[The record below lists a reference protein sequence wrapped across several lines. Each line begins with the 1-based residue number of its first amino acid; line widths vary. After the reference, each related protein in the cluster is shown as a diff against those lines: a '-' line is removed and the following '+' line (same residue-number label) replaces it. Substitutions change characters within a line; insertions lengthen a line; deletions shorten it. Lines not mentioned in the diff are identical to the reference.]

1 MLLQADA
8 RFVRGGRRMA
18 EASVITDEM
27 RAAIGQESEP
37 TTIEVDRT
45 AVRMFARA
53 VGYTDLIY
61 YDEEYAKSKGYRSL
75 PAPIGFLGHPIF
87 RPDIPAR
94 PAYIMPFKSPYSR
107 ILNGGTDVE
116 YYEPI
121 CAGDV
126 LTSTSK
132 IADIVERTGGIGP
145 MLLITG
151 ETTYKNQEG
160 RVVATF
166 RGTLIQY

>member
-1 MLLQADA
+1 
-8 RFVRGGRRMA
+8 MA

-27 RAAIGQESEP
+27 RAAIGKESEP
-37 TTIEVDRT
+37 LTIEVDKT

-75 PAPIGFLGHPIF
+75 PVPMGFLGNPGNPIF
-87 RPDIPAR
+87 RPDNPPR
-94 PAYIMPFKSPYSR
+94 PGYVMSFQSPYKR
-107 ILNGGTDVE
+107 ILNGGTDTE

-126 LTSTSK
+126 LTGTSK
-132 IADIVERTGGIGP
+132 IADIIERSGSMGP
-145 MLLITG
+145 MLFIIG

-160 RVVATF
+160 RVVAKF

>member
-1 MLLQADA
+1 
-8 RFVRGGRRMA
+8 MA

-27 RAAIGQESEP
+27 RAAIGKELESV
-37 TTIEVDRT
+37 TIEVDKT

-75 PAPIGFLGHPIF
+75 PAPMSFLGHRIF
-87 RPDIPAR
+87 RPDIPWR
-94 PAYIMPFKSPYSR
+94 PGHVMPFKSPYSR
-107 ILNGGTDVE
+107 VLNGGTDIE
-116 YYEPI
+116 SYEPI
-121 CAGDV
+121 CAGDI
-126 LTSTSK
+126 LTGTAK
-132 IADIVERTGGIGP
+132 IADISERTGSMGP
-145 MLLITG
+145 MLLIIG

-160 RVVATF
+160 RVVARF

>member
-1 MLLQADA
+1 
-8 RFVRGGRRMA
+8 MA

-27 RAAIGQESEP
+27 RAVIGKELESA
-37 TTIEVDRT
+37 TVEVDKT

-53 VGYTDLIY
+53 VGHTDLIY
-61 YDEEYAKSKGYRSL
+61 YDEEYAKSKGYRNL
-75 PAPIGFLGHPIF
+75 PVPMGFLGNPANPIF
-87 RPDIPAR
+87 RPDR
-94 PAYIMPFKSPYSR
+94 PPRPGHVMPFKSPCQR
-107 ILNGGTDVE
+107 VLNGGTDIE

-126 LTSTSK
+126 LTSTAK
-132 IADIVERTGGIGP
+132 IADISERRGGIGP
-145 MLLITG
+145 MLLITA

-160 RVVATF
+160 RVVARF

>member
-1 MLLQADA
+1 
-8 RFVRGGRRMA
+8 MA
-18 EASVITDEM
+18 EASAITDEM

-37 TTIEVDRT
+37 ATVEVDKT

-61 YDEEYAKSKGYRSL
+61 YDEDYARSKGYRSL
-75 PAPIGFLGHPIF
+75 PAPMGFLGHPIF
-87 RPDIPAR
+87 RPDTPSR
-94 PAYIMPFKSPYSR
+94 PAYVMSFKSPYKR
-107 ILNGGTDVE
+107 VLNGGTDIE

-132 IADIVERTGGIGP
+132 IADISERSASIGP

-151 ETTYKNQEG
+151 ETTYKNQQG
-160 RVVATF
+160 RVVARF

>member
-1 MLLQADA
+1 
-8 RFVRGGRRMA
+8 MA

-27 RAAIGQESEP
+27 RAVIGQESEP
-37 TTIEVDRT
+37 ITVEVDKT

-75 PAPIGFLGHPIF
+75 PAPMGFLGHPIF
-87 RPDIPAR
+87 RPDIASR
-94 PAYIMPFKSPYSR
+94 PLYVMSFKSPYKR
-107 ILNGGTDVE
+107 VLNGGTDIE

-121 CAGDV
+121 CAGDA
-126 LTSTSK
+126 LTSTAK
-132 IADIVERTGGIGP
+132 IADISERSASIGP
-145 MLLITG
+145 MLVITG
-151 ETTYKNQEG
+151 ETNYKNQQG
-160 RVVATF
+160 KLVARF

>member
-8 RFVRGGRRMA
+8 TFNRGGTEMA

-27 RAAIGQESEP
+27 RAAIGRESEP
-37 TTIEVDRT
+37 VTIEVDKT

-53 VGYTDLIY
+53 VGHTDLIY

-75 PAPIGFLGHPIF
+75 PVPMGFLGHPIF
-87 RPDIPAR
+87 RPDIPSR
-94 PAYIMPFKSPYSR
+94 PAYVTSFKTPYKR
-107 ILNGGTDVE
+107 VLNGGTDIE

-126 LTSTSK
+126 VTATSK
-132 IADIVERTGGIGP
+132 TVDISERTAGIGP
-145 MLLITG
+145 MLIIIG
-151 ETTYKNQEG
+151 ETTYKNQQG
-160 RVVATF
+160 RVAARF

>member
-1 MLLQADA
+1 N
-8 RFVRGGRRMA
+8 
-18 EASVITDEM
+18 
-27 RAAIGQESEP
+27 
-37 TTIEVDRT
+37 
-45 AVRMFARA
+45 
-53 VGYTDLIY
+53 
-61 YDEEYAKSKGYRSL
+61 
-75 PAPIGFLGHPIF
+75 PIF
-87 RPDIPAR
+87 RPDRPPR

-121 CAGDV
+121 CAGDA

>member
-1 MLLQADA
+1 
-8 RFVRGGRRMA
+8 MA

-27 RAAIGQESEP
+27 RAVVGQESEP
-37 TTIEVDRT
+37 ITIEVDKT

-75 PAPIGFLGHPIF
+75 PAPMGFLGHPIF
-87 RPDIPAR
+87 RPDIPSR
-94 PAYIMPFKSPYSR
+94 PAYVMSFKTPYKR
-107 ILNGGTDVE
+107 VLNGGTDIE

-132 IADIVERTGGIGP
+132 IADLSERSANIGP
-145 MLLITG
+145 MLIITG
-151 ETTYKNQEG
+151 ETTYKNQAGKVVG
-160 RVVATF
+160 RF

>member
-1 MLLQADA
+1 
-8 RFVRGGRRMA
+8 MA

-37 TTIEVDRT
+37 TTIEVDKT

-53 VGYTDLIY
+53 LGYTDLIY
-61 YDEEYAKSKGYRSL
+61 YDEQYAKSKGYRSL
-75 PAPIGFLGHPIF
+75 PAPMGFLGHPIF
-87 RPDIPAR
+87 RPDIPSR
-94 PAYIMPFKSPYSR
+94 PAYVMSFKTPYKR
-107 ILNGGTDVE
+107 VLNGGTDIE

-132 IADIVERTGGIGP
+132 IADLSERSANIGP

-151 ETTYKNQEG
+151 ETTYKNQAG
-160 RVVATF
+160 KVVARF

>member
-1 MLLQADA
+1 MLLQAD
-8 RFVRGGRRMA
+8 VRLAQGGGQMA

-27 RAAIGQESEP
+27 RSFIGKESEP
-37 TTIEVDRT
+37 TTIEVDKT

-61 YDEEYAKSKGYRSL
+61 YDEQYARSKGYRSL
-75 PAPIGFLGHPIF
+75 PAPMGFLGHPIY
-87 RPDIPAR
+87 RPDIPLR
-94 PAYIMPFKSPYSR
+94 PAYIMPFDSPFR
-107 ILNGGTDVE
+107 RVLNGGTDIE

-126 LTSTSK
+126 LTATSK
-132 IADIVERTGGIGP
+132 IADLSERTASIGP
-145 MLLITG
+145 MLLVTG

-160 RVVATF
+160 KVVARF

>member
-1 MLLQADA
+1 MLLQADTRLA
-8 RFVRGGRRMA
+8 RGGEEMA

-27 RAAIGQESEP
+27 RAAIGKESEP
-37 TTIEVDRT
+37 TTVEVDKT

-75 PAPIGFLGHPIF
+75 PLPMGFLGHPIF
-87 RPDIPAR
+87 RPDIPSR
-94 PAYIMPFKSPYSR
+94 PAYVPSFKSPYKR
-107 ILNGGTDVE
+107 VLNGGTDIE

-126 LTSTSK
+126 LTGTSK
-132 IADIVERTGGIGP
+132 VADILERTGGMGP
-145 MLLITG
+145 MLFIIG

-160 RVVATF
+160 RLVARF